1 MTALETSIRQQLK
14 RHLAGELTL
23 DEFTDWFVSASWG
36 VDPHDDSGAS
46 HLTYAI
52 ELALAKRADDVLTA
66 DELTT
71 TLRALSVNRSLAA

>member
-23 DEFTDWFVSASWG
+23 AEFTDWFVSASWG
-36 VDPHDDSGAS
+36 VEPQVDSGAS

-52 ELALAKRADDVLTA
+52 ELALAERTDNVLTA
-66 DELTT
+66 DELTA
-71 TLRALSVNRSLAA
+71 TLRELLASRAVAA